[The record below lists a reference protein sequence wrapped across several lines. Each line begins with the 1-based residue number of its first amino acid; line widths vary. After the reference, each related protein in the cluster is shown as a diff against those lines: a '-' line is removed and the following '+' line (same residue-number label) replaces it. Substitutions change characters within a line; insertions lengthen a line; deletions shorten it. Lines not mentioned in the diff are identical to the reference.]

1 MTIAMSIAAGLAM
14 IVAASEN
21 ATIASDLVTAFPS
34 LRDGMITT
42 LEVLGLAVVGGV
54 ILGTILAMMRLSGI
68 KVLAIPAKLYVNFFR
83 SVPLLLILL
92 WFYFAVPMIY
102 NGITGNFIMF
112 DTAFT
117 SCVVAFM
124 VFEAA
129 YFSEVVRAGIQS
141 IGSAQVNAAKALG
154 MTYSQTMR
162 LIILPQ
168 AFRKMTP
175 LLLQQCIILFQDTTL
190 MFAIGVTD
198 FFRAAYVRGELMGLL
213 TPYILGAGAVYF
225 VIGLLASLGVQRLQR
240 RLRF

>member
-1 MTIAMSIAAGLAM
+1 MSLSTELATAYPGL
-14 IVAASEN
+14 
-21 ATIASDLVTAFPS
+21 LG
-34 LRDGMITT
+34 GMLTT
-42 LEVLGLAVVGGV
+42 LKVLGLAIIGG
-54 ILGTILAMMRLSGI
+54 IGLGTILALMRLSGI
-68 KVLAIPAKLYVNFFR
+68 KALEIPAKLYVNYFR
-83 SVPLLLILL
+83 SVPLLLVLL
-92 WFYFAVPMIY
+92 WFYFAVPMVY
-102 NGITGNFIMF
+102 FWITGKYLLL

-141 IGSAQVNAAKALG
+141 IGSGQVNAARALG
-154 MTYSQTMR
+154 MTYKQTMS

-168 AFRKMTP
+168 AFRKMLP

-190 MFAIGVTD
+190 VFAIGVTD

-225 VIGLLASLGVQRLQR
+225 VISLAASVGVQRLQR
-240 RLRF
+240 RFRF